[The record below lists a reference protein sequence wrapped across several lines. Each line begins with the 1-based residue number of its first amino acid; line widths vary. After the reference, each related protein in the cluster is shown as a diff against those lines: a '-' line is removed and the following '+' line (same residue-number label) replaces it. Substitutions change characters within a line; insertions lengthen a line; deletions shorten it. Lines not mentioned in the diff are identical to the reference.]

1 MTPGPWGHDEVDRRA
16 ISIVGLENAMIE
28 PPNDNLD
35 HYALGFYAPGKNISR
50 EACPYAEG
58 MEAYDQWLAGYD
70 AAVRGEKLED
80 RSDS

>member
-1 MTPGPWGHDEVDRRA
+1 MTPGPWVHDEADRRA
-16 ISIVGLENAMIE
+16 ISIVRLENAMIE

>member
-1 MTPGPWGHDEVDRRA
+1 MTPGPWVHDEADRRA